1 MGKTT
6 IEWTASVNP
15 DGTTTPG
22 YTFNPWIGCAK
33 VSPGCA
39 NCYAETLMDKRM
51 GRVQWGV
58 NGTRVHTSDSNWKK
72 PYQWNR
78 KAQEEGVRKRIFC
91 ASLADVFEDRPE
103 LVPWRADLFAMIDA
117 TPNLD
122 WLLLTKRPENIKR
135 LWPFGWYEDKGGPFT
150 WPNVWIGTS
159 VENQEQADK
168 RIPHLLSIPAS
179 VRFLSMEPLLG
190 PVDLSPYLGYNTQQ
204 GETGYAERRDL
215 TRPSSIGRMED
226 RRPGSN
232 LDVEE
237 GFLAASREETTS
249 RLSSSSQNDQWG
261 EASYGSAPTGMVSFQ
276 RPDTR
281 RDHDQPQGRQ
291 EGQQPTGQPGTGNLF
306 GEHEACLSDRFDEPG
321 RSKESSR
328 QTHRSTGAS
337 DSRGIRTGSG
347 NPDDVGS
354 EISGRLSDDFE
365 NSPRGSTANTSG
377 TDGGLYGETSQG
389 SSTRSSRPISQVI
402 VGGESGAKARP
413 MRVEWALDLLN
424 QCRKAGVP
432 FFMKQ
437 LGGYPNKQDD
447 PEQWPVE
454 LRVREFPS

>member
-1 MGKTT
+1 MGEQTK
-6 IEWTASVNP
+6 IAWC
-15 DGTTTPG
+15 DH
-22 YTFNPWIGCAK
+22 TFNPFIGCAK

-39 NCYAETLMDKRM
+39 NCYAEELMDTRY

-58 NGTRVHTSDSNWKK
+58 NGTRVRTSDSNWKK

-78 KAQEEGVRKRIFC
+78 KAQEEGVRKRVFC

-103 LVPWRADLFAMIDA
+103 LVPWRADLFAMIDS
-117 TPNLD
+117 TPWLD
-122 WLLLTKRPENIKR
+122 WLLLTKRPENIKQ

-168 RIPHLLSIPAS
+168 RIPYLLRIPAS

-190 PVDLSPYLGYNTQQ
+190 PVDLSPYLGYN
-204 GETGYAERRDL
+204 
-215 TRPSSIGRMED
+215 
-226 RRPGSN
+226 
-232 LDVEE
+232 
-237 GFLAASREETTS
+237 
-249 RLSSSSQNDQWG
+249 
-261 EASYGSAPTGMVSFQ
+261 
-276 RPDTR
+276 
-281 RDHDQPQGRQ
+281 
-291 EGQQPTGQPGTGNLF
+291 
-306 GEHEACLSDRFDEPG
+306 
-321 RSKESSR
+321 
-328 QTHRSTGAS
+328 
-337 DSRGIRTGSG
+337 
-347 NPDDVGS
+347 
-354 EISGRLSDDFE
+354 

-377 TDGGLYGETSQG
+377 TDGGLYGKTSQG
-389 SSTRSSRPISQVI
+389 SSARSSRPISQVI